1 MMLGSSLP
9 DPQVPIIWGD
19 EVTKDLNRLYPN
31 AIDGD
36 AVIFE
41 GPSDDVELWIKN
53 GSQWNRGWA
62 PGSGPNMTME
72 ARPDYKRIIADLTQ
86 DLTSGLSPNVG
97 KIVTTATSVD
107 AGKLALF
114 GLIGFLLLRGAIK

>member
-1 MMLGSSLP
+1 MLGSSP
-9 DPQVPIIWGD
+9 TEPWNVW
-19 EVTKDLNRLYPN
+19 VSMDLNKTYPN

-41 GPSDDVELWIKN
+41 GPSDAAELWIKN

-62 PGSGPNMTME
+62 PGSGPGMTME

-107 AGKLALF
+107 AGQLALI
-114 GLIGFLLLRGAIK
+114 GLLGFLLLRGAVK